1 MPSDPAKE
9 WVGPLPTD
17 PLELCLEYKLGF
29 DDVSDLQAKT
39 TIITYDERKPLDTAD
54 ASVLAQALIDQ
65 GPCMLEYLFLP
76 NNAFGDAGIMAIAK
90 AMEEGAL
97 PKLLTVDFSRCSVTD
112 AGFVTF
118 VNAIKHCPQFR
129 DVIFQENAL
138 GDAGFTALHAVLK
151 RDEWPNVERINL
163 AGAQLAR
170 HTISDA
176 SFVPFAQD
184 LADGQVKMLRL
195 EELEMSDN
203 DIRDDG
209 YAAFA
214 LAIHRGNLRKLRSLY
229 FVSNLIT
236 DEGANALAQAIAHNK
251 RTKLFDIRLG
261 FQNIGEPEG
270 ARVTKE
276 GGKAAIQE
284 AGLTLGRKVECI
296 LAPLETD
303 LASK

>member
-1 MPSDPAKE
+1 M
-9 WVGPLPTD
+9 
-17 PLELCLEYKLGF
+17 
-29 DDVSDLQAKT
+29 
-39 TIITYDERKPLDTAD
+39 I
-54 ASVLAQALIDQ
+54 
-65 GPCMLEYLFLP
+65 EYLFLP
-76 NNAFGDAGIMAIAK
+76 GNAFGDAGIAAIAR

-97 PKLLTVDFSRCSVTD
+97 PKLLTVDFSRCGITD
-112 AGFVTF
+112 AGFTTF

-129 DVIFQENAL
+129 DIIFQENAL
-138 GDAGFTALHAVLK
+138 GDAAFAALHEVLK

-163 AGAQLAR
+163 AGAQFAR

-176 SFVPFAQD
+176 TFAPFAQD
-184 LADGQVKMLRL
+184 LADGQIKMLRL

-203 DIRDDG
+203 DVRDAG
-209 YAAFA
+209 YTAFA
-214 LAIHRGNLRKLRSLY
+214 LAVQRGNLRKLRSLY

-261 FQNIGEPEG
+261 FQNISDPAG

-284 AGLTLGRKVECI
+284 AGMTLGRKVECV
-296 LAPLETD
+296 LAPMDAT
-303 LASK
+303 